1 MPPRNR
7 TLLALL
13 LLAAAVGCG
22 SKSDQAGGPTAAG
35 GDKSAATAPAPA
47 VARSSTAGPA
57 RPAAVEWVDPEPPGA
72 QAQAEQAVGAEW
84 NRDKTTT
91 LGAAATSRL
100 EMGLTTLVD
109 SRTGIAGVGSAIAAP
124 TTSLDDRLSRLG
136 AEQTATEVTIRLP
149 GSVLF
154 DFDSAA
160 IRLDAERALT
170 DVAAVLAGY
179 PNRPARIEGHTD
191 SIASEAYNLDLS
203 KRRAESVRAWLVA
216 HGADAKRLTTAGL
229 GESRPVADNATAAG
243 RQKNRRVEIVIAKGG

>member
-1 MPPRNR
+1 M
-7 TLLALL
+7 
-13 LLAAAVGCG
+13 
-22 SKSDQAGGPTAAG
+22 
-35 GDKSAATAPAPA
+35 
-47 VARSSTAGPA
+47 
-57 RPAAVEWVDPEPPGA
+57 EWVDPEPPGA
-72 QAQAEQAVGAEW
+72 QAQAEEVVGAEW
-84 NRDKTTT
+84 NRDKTTA
-91 LGAAATSRL
+91 LSAAATSRL
-100 EMGLTTLVD
+100 VMDLTTLVD

-124 TTSLDDRLSRLG
+124 TTSLDDRLARLG

-160 IRLDAERALT
+160 IRPDAERALA

-179 PNRPARIEGHTD
+179 AGRPARIEGHTD
-191 SIASEAYNLDLS
+191 SIASDAYNLDLS

-216 HGADAKRLTTAGL
+216 HGVAAKRLTTTGY